1 MVAKSDSVTLPS
13 NPTFAVADEPVARIS
28 SAPGQEPL
36 ETGPDGDATAAAASP
51 RENTNR
57 RFTLPVLLAG
67 TFVAFLD
74 IYIVNVA
81 LPTTQKAMHTSTS
94 TIQWVVAG
102 YGIALAVG
110 LVTGGRLGDLMG
122 RRTMF
127 IVGLA
132 LFTIASTACGLAP
145 DATALIAARVA
156 QGLAAALLLP
166 QVLGMINVIFSGAG
180 RLRAYTAY
188 GVTIG
193 LSAVFG
199 QLIGGA
205 LIQADI
211 DGYGWRTIYWI
222 NVPIGLLA
230 IALAPWALPALER
243 RPRTRLDLVGA
254 ALLGGGLLT
263 LILPLVEGRQDGW
276 PAWTWYCLA
285 AAPVVGLVFLAYQ
298 RRLKRSGG
306 NPLVD
311 LNLFTDRAFSV
322 GLALAMTYYLAI
334 TSFFFVLSLYLQL
347 GRGLSPLHAGLLF
360 GSLGIGYIATS
371 LRSGKLAA
379 RFGRQVLAVGACI
392 QALGY
397 GLLALSVHHF
407 GAGHPVAWLA
417 PALAL
422 IGCGIGLALAPMSS
436 TVLADV
442 APGHAAAAAGL
453 LATMQQ
459 VGGAL
464 GVAVVG
470 IVYFAALGQPA
481 HAGSFGRAFTLAL
494 FVTAAFCLLTAC
506 LVQLLPDHRLKR
518 SVSKAAG
525 NPRGSGEDLGREGD
539 AIGGA
544 EDVGNG
550 PAALKAPGV
559 SLERDLAELDVFR
572 ASLREQFARQA
583 IRAQQLLDRVE
594 GLDGVDIVRSRLA
607 AVVATADERADAAQR
622 QAEVA
627 ELALRESEE
636 ARSAAQTS
644 AADAL
649 ALVRTLE
656 EALETERSERD
667 LLLEREQSAAAERLA
682 QLTAAS
688 QAQLSAAQQQ
698 ACSSAES
705 AVSQIA
711 QIKAQARNEADA
723 ARAEADRRE
732 LAAEQQA
739 AAAAQTAQARIGA
752 AENQVVAVQQIADA
766 QIGAAVQ
773 RAKADVQAAAA
784 SVEQMRLRADA
795 AVVAATAAAATAE
808 HNAVAV
814 RARAESDRQS
824 FEDRLALADLGRRS
838 LEERLDEFQR
848 DLDATRAEL
857 DVEREKRRQAELD
870 AAELRGKLVSAAV
883 HP

>member
-1 MVAKSDSVTLPS
+1 MVAKSGSVTSPS
-13 NPTFAVADEPVARIS
+13 SPTTVGEAEPESQIS
-28 SAPGQEPL
+28 SAPDQDSL
-36 ETGPDGDATAAAASP
+36 ETGLDRDVKTVMASP
-51 RENTNR
+51 RENR
-57 RFTLPVLLAG
+57 RLTLPVLLAG

-81 LPTTQKAMHTSTS
+81 LPTTQKALHTSTS

-110 LVTGGRLGDLMG
+110 LVTGGRLGDLIG
-122 RRTMF
+122 RKTMF

-145 DATALIAARVA
+145 EAAALIAARVA
-156 QGLAAALLLP
+156 QGLAASLLLP
-166 QVLGMINVIFSGAG
+166 QVLGMINVVYSGVG

-188 GVTIG
+188 GLTIG

-205 LIQADI
+205 LIQADL
-211 DGYGWRTIYWI
+211 GGFGWRTIYWI

-230 IALAPWALPALER
+230 IALAPRALPALER
-243 RPRTRLDLVGA
+243 RPRTRLDLMGA
-254 ALLGGGLLT
+254 ALLAAGLLT

-276 PAWTWYCLA
+276 PVWTWYCLA
-285 AAPVVGLVFLAYQ
+285 AAPAVFAVFLAYQ

-311 LNLFTDRAFSV
+311 LDLFTDRAFGV

-334 TSFFFVLSLYLQL
+334 TSFFFVLSMYLQL

-360 GSLGIGYIATS
+360 GSLGVGYIATS
-371 LRSGKLAA
+371 LRSSKLAA

-407 GAGHPVAWLA
+407 GAGHPVVWLA

-422 IGCGIGLALAPMSS
+422 IGCGIGLALAPMSG

-470 IVYFAALGQPA
+470 IVYFAGLGPSA

-494 FVTAAFCLLTAC
+494 FVTAAFCLVAAC
-506 LVQLLPDHRLKR
+506 LVQLLPKRRRGR
-518 SVSKAAG
+518 SVAKAAD
-525 NPRGSGEDLGREGD
+525 RLLGSGE
-539 AIGGA
+539 ASGA
-544 EDVGNG
+544 
-550 PAALKAPGV
+550 

-572 ASLREQFARQA
+572 ATLQEQFAQQA
-583 IRAQQLLDRVE
+583 IRAHQLLDRVE
-594 GLDGVDIVRSRLA
+594 RLDGVDTVRTRLA
-607 AVVATADERADAAQR
+607 AVVTAADERAAAAR
-622 QAEVA
+622 RRADVA

-636 ARSAAQTS
+636 ARSAAQKS

-649 ALVRTLE
+649 AIVRILE
-656 EALETERSERD
+656 DALETAKSERE
-667 LLLEREQSAAAERLA
+667 LLLERERSAAA
-682 QLTAAS
+682 
-688 QAQLSAAQQQ
+688 
-698 ACSSAES
+698 
-705 AVSQIA
+705 V
-711 QIKAQARNEADA
+711 
-723 ARAEADRRE
+723 
-732 LAAEQQA
+732 
-739 AAAAQTAQARIGA
+739 
-752 AENQVVAVQQIADA
+752 
-766 QIGAAVQ
+766 
-773 RAKADVQAAAA
+773 
-784 SVEQMRLRADA
+784 
-795 AVVAATAAAATAE
+795 TAE
-808 HNAVAV
+808 HNAAAV
-814 RARAESDRQS
+814 RARADSDGQS
-824 FEDRLALADLGRRS
+824 SEDRLALADLGMRS
-838 LEERLDEFQR
+838 LQERLDRFQR
-848 DLDATRAEL
+848 DLDAARAEL
-857 DVEREKRRQAELD
+857 DEEREKRRQAELD
-870 AAELRGKLVSAAV
+870 AAESRGKLVTATV
-883 HP
+883 HG

>member
-1 MVAKSDSVTLPS
+1 VVAKSGSVTSPS
-13 NPTFAVADEPVARIS
+13 SPTTVGEAEPESQIS
-28 SAPGQEPL
+28 SAPDQDSL
-36 ETGPDGDATAAAASP
+36 ETGLDRDVKTVMASP
-51 RENTNR
+51 RENR
-57 RFTLPVLLAG
+57 RLTLPVLLAG

-81 LPTTQKAMHTSTS
+81 LPTTQKALHTSTS

-110 LVTGGRLGDLMG
+110 LVTGGRLGDLIG
-122 RRTMF
+122 RKTMF

-145 DATALIAARVA
+145 EAAALIAARVA
-156 QGLAAALLLP
+156 QGLAASLLLP
-166 QVLGMINVIFSGAG
+166 QVLGMINVVYSGVG

-188 GVTIG
+188 GLTIG

-205 LIQADI
+205 LIQADL
-211 DGYGWRTIYWI
+211 GGFGWRTIYWI

-230 IALAPWALPALER
+230 IALAPRALPALER
-243 RPRTRLDLVGA
+243 RPRTRLDLMGA
-254 ALLGGGLLT
+254 ALLAAGLLT

-276 PAWTWYCLA
+276 PVWTWYCLA
-285 AAPVVGLVFLAYQ
+285 AAPAVFAVFLAYQ

-311 LNLFTDRAFSV
+311 LDLFTDRAFGV

-334 TSFFFVLSLYLQL
+334 TSFFFVLSMYLQL

-360 GSLGIGYIATS
+360 GSLGVGYIATS
-371 LRSGKLAA
+371 LRSSKLAA

-407 GAGHPVAWLA
+407 GAGHPVVWLA

-422 IGCGIGLALAPMSS
+422 IGCGIGLALAPMSG

-470 IVYFAALGQPA
+470 IVYFAGLGPSA

-494 FVTAAFCLLTAC
+494 FVTAAFCLVAAC
-506 LVQLLPDHRLKR
+506 LVQLLPKRRRGR
-518 SVSKAAG
+518 SVAKAAD
-525 NPRGSGEDLGREGD
+525 RLLGSGE
-539 AIGGA
+539 ASGA
-544 EDVGNG
+544 
-550 PAALKAPGV
+550 

-572 ASLREQFARQA
+572 ATLQEQFAQQA
-583 IRAQQLLDRVE
+583 IRAHQLLDRVE
-594 GLDGVDIVRSRLA
+594 RLDGVDTVRTRLA
-607 AVVATADERADAAQR
+607 AVVTAADERAAAAR
-622 QAEVA
+622 RRADVA

-636 ARSAAQTS
+636 ARSAAQKS

-649 ALVRTLE
+649 AIVRILE
-656 EALETERSERD
+656 DALETAKSERE
-667 LLLEREQSAAAERLA
+667 LLLERERSAAA
-682 QLTAAS
+682 
-688 QAQLSAAQQQ
+688 
-698 ACSSAES
+698 
-705 AVSQIA
+705 V
-711 QIKAQARNEADA
+711 
-723 ARAEADRRE
+723 
-732 LAAEQQA
+732 
-739 AAAAQTAQARIGA
+739 
-752 AENQVVAVQQIADA
+752 
-766 QIGAAVQ
+766 
-773 RAKADVQAAAA
+773 
-784 SVEQMRLRADA
+784 
-795 AVVAATAAAATAE
+795 TAE
-808 HNAVAV
+808 HNAAAV
-814 RARAESDRQS
+814 RARADSDGQS
-824 FEDRLALADLGRRS
+824 SEDRLALADLGMRS
-838 LEERLDEFQR
+838 LQERLDRFQR
-848 DLDATRAEL
+848 DLDAARAEL
-857 DVEREKRRQAELD
+857 DEEREKRRQAELD
-870 AAELRGKLVSAAV
+870 AAESRGKLVTATV
-883 HP
+883 HG